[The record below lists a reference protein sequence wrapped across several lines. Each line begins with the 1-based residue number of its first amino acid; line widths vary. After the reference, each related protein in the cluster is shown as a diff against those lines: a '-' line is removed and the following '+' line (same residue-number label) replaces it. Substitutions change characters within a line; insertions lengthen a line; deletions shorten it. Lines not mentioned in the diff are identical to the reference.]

1 MDFPRELFPCADV
14 RVLGLLKKV
23 FQSLKLLVGED
34 GSVSPLPSAV
44 ELVQEL
50 ELGPRQG
57 AHVHIG
63 HHLVRDGRDEHGA
76 RAVITCMKK

>member
-1 MDFPRELFPCADV
+1 MHSSRELFPCADV
-14 RVLGLLKKV
+14 RVLCLLKEI
-23 FQSLKLLVGED
+23 FQGLELLVGED
-34 GSVSPLPSAV
+34 SPVSSLASAV

-50 ELGPRQG
+50 ELRPRQG

-76 RAVITCMKK
+76 RVVITCMDK